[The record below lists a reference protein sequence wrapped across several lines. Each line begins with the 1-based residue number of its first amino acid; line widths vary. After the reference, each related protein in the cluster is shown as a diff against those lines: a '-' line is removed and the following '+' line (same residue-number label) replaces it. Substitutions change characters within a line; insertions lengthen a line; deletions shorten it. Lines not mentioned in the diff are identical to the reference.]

1 MIYRLERLI
10 EVVKTWPEARQA
22 DAAAILEVMA
32 ANEAGVYNLSA
43 EERQS
48 IENSRAQVRR
58 GELAS
63 DDEVAEVLRKHGL

>member
-1 MIYRLERLI
+1 MIYRLERLL

-48 IENSRAQVRR
+48 IENSRDQVRR